1 MSKIQQKYFTT
12 SEMAKTCGVTKHTLF
27 HYDEIGLL
35 KPDFVNEKGYRF
47 YSFKQC
53 YALDIINVLKK
64 AGSSLQEIKD
74 FFQNHN
80 STMFVNLIQQ
90 KQRDLEVEHL
100 RIQRMQYFLKGAVEM
115 TETAMNDLRDTPMI
129 EECEAQYFITTQIE
143 HCLDEQEYAK
153 KLSEHRDYSEKH
165 LILHEFPLW
174 SILSKERFQD
184 EHYYPNFIAY
194 KLISPIQTKKMVTRP
209 KGKYAVLD
217 HIGSYESMPST
228 YATLKKYINSKGLN
242 VSTDVYEVEM
252 LNYLTEKDPDNF
264 IIRISVGVS

>member
-53 YALDIINVLKK
+53 YTLDIINVLKK

-74 FFQNHN
+74 FFQNQN

-90 KQRDLEVEHL
+90 KQRELELEHL
-100 RIQRMQYFLKGAVEM
+100 RIQKMQYFLKGAVEM
-115 TETAMNDLRDTPMI
+115 TQTAMHDLRETPMV
-129 EECEAQYFITTQIE
+129 EECEAQYFITTRVEQ
-143 HCLDEQEYAK
+143 CVDEQEYAI
-153 KLSEHRDYSEKH
+153 KLREHRDYSEKH

-174 SILSKERFQD
+174 SILSKERFD
-184 EHYYPNFIAY
+184 AENYYPNYIAY
-194 KLISPIQTKKMVTRP
+194 KLISPIQTEKMVTRP

-217 HIGSYESMPST
+217 HIGSYESMSST
-228 YATLKKYINSKGLN
+228 YTTLKKYINSTGLQVCTN
-242 VSTDVYEVEM
+242 VYEVEM
-252 LNYLTEKDPDNF
+252 LNYLTEEDPDNF